1 MAREVGFMRV
11 LTREFKG
18 VYDATRYNL
27 KKMILAL
34 PPQTVIEAY
43 HLIHIPLKS
52 KALNDLTIPYVGL
65 ETSTRR
71 IKRDRVDKE
80 EP

>member
-1 MAREVGFMRV
+1 MRV

-52 KALNDLTIPYVGL
+52 KVLND
-65 ETSTRR
+65 ER
-71 IKRDRVDKE
+71 IRT
-80 EP
+80 